1 MSVNT
6 VAISPIIG
14 CELEDTALST
24 FMGSF
29 CMGDPQ
35 IDVVPAPILG
45 CTIIPVLE
53 GAGSYSSQSSIVIM
67 FCHIAIIR

>member
-6 VAISPIIG
+6 VALSPIIG
-14 CELEDTALST
+14 CEMDDTAPST
-24 FMGSF
+24 FIVSF

-53 GAGSYSSQSSIVIM
+53 GVGVIPPKV
-67 FCHIAIIR
+67 A